1 MINIELMNEFES
13 FYGHKAQI
21 TAYAPGRVNLI
32 GDHTDYNQGF
42 VLPAAIN
49 FGTWIVC
56 TKRADKQVNVIAKD
70 FNHKKVS
77 FNLEQIDYS
86 EQASW
91 SNYVRGSLLAILD
104 RYPDIQGAD
113 ILVSGNLPQGAG
125 LSSSASFEIAIIK
138 AFTDL
143 YQLAIKGI
151 DAAKMGQ
158 WAENHF
164 VGCKCG
170 IMDQLISA
178 LGTKGQ
184 AMLLDCSNLEYSYAN
199 IPEDLAIVIVNSN
212 VKRGLVNSEY
222 NTRRQQCESAAS
234 FFGKRSLRE
243 VDLTELEAAKS
254 KMDPVIYRRAR
265 HVLSESERT
274 IRAMTA
280 LNEQDIVSLS
290 RLMAES
296 HRSLKED
303 FEVTTPELDVLVD
316 IVSNV
321 LKDKGGARMTG
332 GGFGGCVVALVPQ
345 AKVDL
350 LRQTVQV
357 QYPMKTGLTPDI
369 YVCTAEQG
377 AFNQ

>member
-1 MINIELMNEFES
+1 
-13 FYGHKAQI
+13 
-21 TAYAPGRVNLI
+21 
-32 GDHTDYNQGF
+32 
-42 VLPAAIN
+42 
-49 FGTWIVC
+49 
-56 TKRADKQVNVIAKD
+56 
-70 FNHKKVS
+70 
-77 FNLEQIDYS
+77 
-86 EQASW
+86 
-91 SNYVRGSLLAILD
+91 
-104 RYPDIQGAD
+104 
-113 ILVSGNLPQGAG
+113 
-125 LSSSASFEIAIIK
+125 
-138 AFTDL
+138 
-143 YQLAIKGI
+143 
-151 DAAKMGQ
+151 MGQ

-265 HVLSESERT
+265 HVLSESERS

-280 LNEQDIVSLS
+280 LNKQDMVSLS

-296 HRSLKED
+296 HHSLKVN
-303 FEVTTPELDVLVD
+303 FEVTTPELDLLVE
-316 IVSNV
+316 IISNV